1 MRKMVKRIMK
11 NVESLYNEA
20 NTHLGSSDGAMDSD
34 LLVSPDTERSDGVAG
49 FGEHW
54 GLPSQGL
61 QHL

>member
-1 MRKMVKRIMK
+1 MRKMVKSIMK
-11 NVESLYNEA
+11 NIFILLWNV
-20 NTHLGSSDGAMDSD
+20 THLGSSDGAVNSD
-34 LLVSPDTERSDGVAG
+34 LLVPPDTERSDGVAG

>member
-1 MRKMVKRIMK
+1 MRKMVKSIMNMFSQK
-11 NVESLYNEA
+11 KSNVTN
-20 NTHLGSSDGAMDSD
+20 LGTSDGAVDGD
-34 LLVSPDTERSDGVAG
+34 LLVPSDTERSDGVAG

>member
-1 MRKMVKRIMK
+1 MK
-11 NVESLYNEA
+11 NVKSLYNEP
-20 NTHLGSSDGAMDSD
+20 NTHLGSSDSAVDSD